1 MSSLKYTLPVKSDSN
16 YYVLHSVLP
25 NFVIFVYPDYF
36 FNPEKAS
43 DIGNFI
49 INGELCDENAKTQF

>member
-1 MSSLKYTLPVKSDSN
+1 MSSSKYSLPVNSDSN
-16 YYVLHSVLP
+16 YYVNNPILP
-25 NFVIFVYPDYF
+25 NFVHFVYPDYF

-49 INGELCDENAKTQF
+49 INGQLCDENAKT